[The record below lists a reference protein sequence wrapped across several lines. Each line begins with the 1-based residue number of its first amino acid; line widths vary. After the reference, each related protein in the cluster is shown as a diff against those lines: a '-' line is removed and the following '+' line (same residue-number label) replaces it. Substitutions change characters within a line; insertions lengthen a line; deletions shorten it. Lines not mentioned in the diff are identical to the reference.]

1 MGYSMESGV
10 PVQLV
15 PNDGGVD
22 EAVDSMVTAV
32 DRLESV

>member
-15 PNDGGVD
+15 PNQGAVE
-22 EAVDSMVTAV
+22 EAVDSMIAAV
-32 DRLESV
+32 NRLESV